1 MVEVLDL
8 ENQLIILKQL
18 FKPSP
23 LTNTLILGGAL
34 VTTINLSGT

>member
-1 MVEVLDL
+1 
-8 ENQLIILKQL
+8 L